1 METLILYLSEY
12 FEQTVSFLWLPL
24 LIWTGIS
31 AIAWIVLKNFDNIHP
46 QYQYHTRLALLIS
59 LPAGF
64 LFLAGLQGLESYM
77 LSQQAS
83 ETSLR
88 IISVMAPMEMSI
100 TPAETESAITFLQAA
115 YAGIVLLFINGV
127 IFCIGKFLVQW
138 SRLHQLRKNCG
149 FTDIQQ
155 IENLDQKNRQLISSI
170 KKDVKIT
177 FLNADIIPVTFG
189 YRNPIILLPASIRS
203 HDENM
208 NMALRHELSHITQ
221 NDFLS
226 QMMAAFTQALFW
238 YHPLVHRLK
247 REIIEYREL
256 RCDMLVLAEET
267 ISRKKYA
274 SLLLELLPKPNL
286 QQELSVNMAQESSNL
301 KKRITM
307 ITQQTN
313 TKPIPK
319 RTSLTLLGAIFFST
333 VIVMACT
340 DMQTQSVFDEEELN
354 LMTDIDRTGDRGFH
368 QVVIF
373 MSEEEQAERH
383 ESKLAQLRMLQ
394 PEHIQ
399 SINILKGE
407 AAVEKYGSRGEMG
420 VILINTKLSEESY
433 NMTLKAL
440 GMETQTLLM
449 DINREQTAD
458 EDFFV
463 VVEDMPEL
471 IGGLTSIQREIR
483 YPEMARRAG
492 IEGRVFIQF
501 IVNEQGDVENP
512 RVIRGIGGGA
522 DEEALRVVRQA
533 KFTPG
538 MQRGRPVR
546 VQYSI
551 PISFRLQGS
560 ETTPEQ
566 SNIEPR
572 DNQLNEMTV
581 TGYGGNNQSGTQV
594 EPENSVQRNLGIRLW
609 NTDNGVRGTVMDA
622 RTNEP
627 VVGANVVVKGTNIGS
642 ATDMEGNFTIN
653 RDNLDIES
661 SVLQVSY
668 IGYRTLE
675 TRVQE

>member
-1 METLILYLSEY
+1 MESMILQMADLAAAA
-12 FEQTVSFLWLPL
+12 FKNTWLPL
-24 LIWTGIS
+24 VIWTLLS
-31 AIAWIVLKNFDNIHP
+31 SLAWFVLRIFDNTHP
-46 QYQYHTRLALLIS
+46 FYQYHTRLALIFS
-59 LPAGF
+59 LPAGLLLLALIHTASGWFFSASPEASLTFITLTNPLDIAFTPIEESSGIPMISMIHAMLFF
-64 LFLAGLQGLESYM
+64 LFSAGVTFFIGRFIIQAVQLKKLRQRCLFEPVTELDQLSAANLGLAISTRKRVQVSFLE
-77 LSQQAS
+77 
-83 ETSLR
+83 
-88 IISVMAPMEMSI
+88 
-100 TPAETESAITFLQAA
+100 
-115 YAGIVLLFINGV
+115 
-127 IFCIGKFLVQW
+127 
-138 SRLHQLRKNCG
+138 
-149 FTDIQQ
+149 TDI
-155 IENLDQKNRQLISSI
+155 
-170 KKDVKIT
+170 V
-177 FLNADIIPVTFG
+177 PVTFG
-189 YRNPIILLPASIRS
+189 FRNPVILLPESLRNQPGKLNLAI
-203 HDENM
+203 
-208 NMALRHELSHITQ
+208 RHELTHITQ
-221 NDFLS
+221 HDFFSHL
-226 QMMAAFTQALFW
+226 MVILTEALFW
-238 YHPLVHRLK
+238 FHPLVHRLK
-247 REIIEYREL
+247 HELVEYREL
-256 RCDMLVLAEET
+256 RCDHLVLSEKS
-267 ISRKKYA
+267 ISRKEYA
-274 SLLLELLPKPNL
+274 SLLLELIPMTNIDK
-286 QQELSVNMAQESSNL
+286 ELSVNMAQESSNL

>member
-31 AIAWIVLKNFDNIHP
+31 AIAWIVLKNFDSIHP

-115 YAGIVLLFINGV
+115 YAGIVLLFITGV

-301 KKRITM
+301 KKRIQM
-307 ITQQTN
+307 ITQY
-313 TKPIPK
+313 KPNHNIPK
-319 RTSLTLLGAIFFST
+319 RSSLAIFGAVLLST

-340 DMQTQSVFDEEELN
+340 DMQTHDVYDNEELD
-354 LMTDIDRTGDRGFH
+354 LMTDVDHAGERGYH
-368 QVVIF
+368 QIIIF
-373 MSEEEQAERH
+373 MSDEEQAERH
-383 ESKLAQLRMLQ
+383 EGKMSQLSNLQ
-394 PEHIQ
+394 PEHIR
-399 SINILKGE
+399 SIEILKDQ
-407 AAVEKYGSRGEMG
+407 AAVDRFGERGEKG
-420 VILINTKLSEESY
+420 VIIVNTNLSPESY
-433 NMTLKAL
+433 NTVLQTMGL
-440 GMETQTLLM
+440 ETQ
-449 DINREQTAD
+449 DISVENLD
-458 EDFFV
+458 DPEDYFV
-463 VVEDMPEL
+463 VVEEMPEL
-471 IGGLTSIQREIR
+471 IGGLASIQQQIR

-492 IEGRVFIQF
+492 IEGRVYVQF
-501 IVNEQGDVENP
+501 IINEQGDVERP

-522 DEEALRVVRQA
+522 DEEALRVVSQA
-533 KFTPG
+533 RFKPG
-538 MQRGRPVR
+538 LQRGQPVR
-546 VQYSI
+546 VQYSL
-551 PISFRLQGS
+551 PIFFRLEGS

-566 SNIEPR
+566 SSLEAS
-572 DNQLNEMTV
+572 DNRLNEMTV
-581 TGYGGNNQSGTQV
+581 VGYSGNTESRTQI
-594 EPENSVQRNLGIRLW
+594 EPEIINKEMKFEIYHLENGIRGRILDKE
-609 NTDNGVRGTVMDA
+609 TD
-622 RTNEP
+622 EP
-627 VVGANVVVKGTNIGS
+627 LTGANVSLVGTNRGA
-642 ATDMEGNFTIN
+642 ATNLEGFFEL
-653 RDNLDIES
+653 RGIES
-661 SVLQVSY
+661 SEYSLEFSY
-668 IGYRTLE
+668 VGYATTTMRAS
-675 TRVQE
+675 R

>member
-1 METLILYLSEY
+1 
-12 FEQTVSFLWLPL
+12 
-24 LIWTGIS
+24 
-31 AIAWIVLKNFDNIHP
+31 
-46 QYQYHTRLALLIS
+46 
-59 LPAGF
+59 
-64 LFLAGLQGLESYM
+64 
-77 LSQQAS
+77 
-83 ETSLR
+83 
-88 IISVMAPMEMSI
+88 
-100 TPAETESAITFLQAA
+100 
-115 YAGIVLLFINGV
+115 
-127 IFCIGKFLVQW
+127 
-138 SRLHQLRKNCG
+138 
-149 FTDIQQ
+149 
-155 IENLDQKNRQLISSI
+155 
-170 KKDVKIT
+170 
-177 FLNADIIPVTFG
+177 
-189 YRNPIILLPASIRS
+189 
-203 HDENM
+203 
-208 NMALRHELSHITQ
+208 
-221 NDFLS
+221 
-226 QMMAAFTQALFW
+226 
-238 YHPLVHRLK
+238 
-247 REIIEYREL
+247 
-256 RCDMLVLAEET
+256 
-267 ISRKKYA
+267 
-274 SLLLELLPKPNL
+274 
-286 QQELSVNMAQESSNL
+286 
-301 KKRITM
+301 M

-609 NTDNGVRGTVMDA
+609 NTDNGVRGTVVDA

>member
-31 AIAWIVLKNFDNIHP
+31 ALAWIVLKNFDSIHP

-115 YAGIVLLFINGV
+115 YAGIVLLFITGV

-138 SRLHQLRKNCG
+138 SRLYQLRKNCG

-155 IENLDQKNRQLISSI
+155 IENLDERNRHLISSI
-170 KKDVKIT
+170 KRDVKIT
-177 FLNADIIPVTFG
+177 FLDVDIIPVTFG
-189 YRNPIILLPASIRS
+189 YRNPIILMPASIRS

-301 KKRITM
+301 KKRIQM
-307 ITQQTN
+307 ITQH
-313 TKPIPK
+313 KPNHNIPK
-319 RTSLTLLGAIFFST
+319 RSSLAIFGAVLLST

-340 DMQTQSVFDEEELN
+340 DMQTHDVYDNEELD
-354 LMTDIDRTGDRGFH
+354 LMTDVDHAGERGYH
-368 QVVIF
+368 QIIIF
-373 MSEEEQAERH
+373 MSDEEQAERH
-383 ESKLAQLRMLQ
+383 EGKMSQLSNLQ
-394 PEHIQ
+394 PEHIR
-399 SINILKGE
+399 SIEILKDQ
-407 AAVEKYGSRGEMG
+407 AAVDRFGERGEKG
-420 VILINTKLSEESY
+420 VIIVNTNLSPESY
-433 NMTLKAL
+433 NTVLQTMGL
-440 GMETQTLLM
+440 ETQ
-449 DINREQTAD
+449 DISVENLD
-458 EDFFV
+458 DPEDYFV
-463 VVEDMPEL
+463 VVEEMPEL
-471 IGGLTSIQREIR
+471 IGGLASIQQQIR

-492 IEGRVFIQF
+492 IEGRVYVQF
-501 IVNEQGDVENP
+501 IINEQGDVERP

-522 DEEALRVVRQA
+522 DEEALRVVSQA
-533 KFTPG
+533 RFKPG
-538 MQRGRPVR
+538 LQRGQPVR
-546 VQYSI
+546 VQYSL
-551 PISFRLQGS
+551 PIFFRLEGS

-566 SNIEPR
+566 SSLEAS
-572 DNQLNEMTV
+572 DNRLNEMTV
-581 TGYGGNNQSGTQV
+581 VGYSGNTESRTQI
-594 EPENSVQRNLGIRLW
+594 EPEIINKEMKFEIYHLENGIRGRILDKE
-609 NTDNGVRGTVMDA
+609 TD
-622 RTNEP
+622 EP
-627 VVGANVVVKGTNIGS
+627 LTGANVSLVGTNRGA
-642 ATDMEGNFTIN
+642 ATNLEGFFEL
-653 RDNLDIES
+653 RGIES
-661 SVLQVSY
+661 SEYSLEFSY
-668 IGYRTLE
+668 VGYATTTMRAS
-675 TRVQE
+675 R